1 MKRLMTH
8 QAIFDMNQAFKRAK
22 FSGKISS
29 LFRYAM
35 HKNIETTQKEVDSM
49 IDAFPPDEEY
59 CKYRTDLREIAKA
72 YGIDHIDNP
81 REFDLKLKALSPDQ
95 GAEFTK
101 QQTDLADK
109 YKDAIERQR
118 AIDAELDA
126 FLKEKI
132 EIDLSMV
139 TADTCPEISG
149 DEGAL
154 IYDHMFPMFIPV
166 KENETIK
173 DIVSYEYK

>member
-1 MKRLMTH
+1 MTH

-22 FSGKISS
+22 FEGKISS

-35 HKNIETTQKEVDSM
+35 HKNMETTQKEVDSM
-49 IDAFPPDEEY
+49 IDAFSPDEDY
-59 CKYRTDLREIAKA
+59 LKYRKDLLEIAKKF
-72 YGIDHIDNP
+72 GITSIDNP
-81 REFDLKLKALSPDQ
+81 REFDRLLKALSPDQ
-95 GAEFTK
+95 AAEFTK

-109 YKDAIERQR
+109 YKEAIERQR
-118 AIDAELDA
+118 AIDSELDG

-139 TADTCPEISG
+139 PADTCPEISG
-149 DEGAL
+149 DDGAL

-166 KENETIK
+166 KENENIK
-173 DIVSYEYK
+173 DIVTYEYK